1 MKKALVLLAVA
12 ALALAAA
19 APAFSQARRA
29 DPTDAFVK
37 TVPIAKIYTHV
48 LGYRILYFKSTF
60 EYAEMYVPIGWFK
73 AGVEK
78 AEIIQGNEPSY
89 PYFTLVWADGKFDH
103 VRLYVR
109 DSLMHPSWGE
119 LTAVDASQI
128 AGNFNVQ
135 GPPLDF

>member
-1 MKKALVLLAVA
+1 MKKALILLAVA
-12 ALALAAA
+12 AFVLAGV
-19 APAFSQARRA
+19 PVFSQAARN

-60 EYAEMYVPIGWFK
+60 EYAEMYVPMSWFK

-78 AEIIQGNEPSY
+78 AEIIQGNETSY
-89 PYFTLVWADGKFDH
+89 PYFTIVWADGKFDH
-103 VRLYVR
+103 IRLYVR

-119 LTAVDASQI
+119 LTSVGAADI

-135 GPPLDF
+135 GPPLEF